1 MLIQVDTYAMRT
13 KTSCNKTH
21 VGHSNS
27 FFTELMIYFTCK
39 TKIQNLEH
47 INRHIQH
54 TAQNLRIFS
63 SEKDAAVTYYGTY
76 IIRFAH
82 TEITMSR
89 ARRLEK
95 GKTSYIK
102 HRLWLFKQFV
112 YTVLYLL
119 HSLCKTSYKTKR
131 KLIVPQHIIVSE
143 VSSNNQTCA

>member
-47 INRHIQH
+47 INRHIQP

-63 SEKDAAVTYYGTY
+63 S
-76 IIRFAH
+76 IRFAH